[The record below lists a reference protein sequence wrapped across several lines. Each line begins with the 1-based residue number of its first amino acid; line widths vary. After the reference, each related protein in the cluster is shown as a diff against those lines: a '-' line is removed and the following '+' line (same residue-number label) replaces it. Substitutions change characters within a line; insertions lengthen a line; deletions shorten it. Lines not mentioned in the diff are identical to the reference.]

1 MVGHSDQGG
10 HAKQDLHKICRFGMP
25 SDAELGMANP
35 MDRARLSNLVAR
47 TLCYYDDVF

>member
-25 SDAELGMANP
+25 SDAIFAELGMANP

-47 TLCYYDDVF
+47 KL